1 MIISHYFLQIFTI
14 YYFHFHDVMIQ
25 LIHFHLYFPV
35 HCSACLY
42 VSKHMNNKNSITF
55 NNTVVYPTAM
65 NGLFQSSG

>member
-35 HCSACLY
+35 HCVKTYEQQKLNY
-42 VSKHMNNKNSITF
+42 I
-55 NNTVVYPTAM
+55 
-65 NGLFQSSG
+65 